1 MKTHII
7 YPFLLILLIFSTNDL
22 KSQSVFQTW
31 PTIDIQ
37 GEVFDDIEVKLE
49 YRNKYDNSA
58 RESKQGRI
66 DFGLAYKMKKLKA
79 GIYYREIYDVKKD
92 GRVSELRP
100 HLDLTYKLND
110 NMKIRYRNEFRIKEL
125 DDNVFRH
132 RLRYSYS
139 LKMFDNYNPFIQNE
153 IFFTE
158 NKFIRNR
165 INLGLNIKFKK
176 TPFNFKPSYILE
188 SNRKVSGENISWSQ
202 KNVFVLAVSIKL

>member
-1 MKTHII
+1 MVNIRTYKTLVIEGMPEQISLVSSFLIDKSFGSEEGNHFIKLYFDNKNMEQIDAEILTLKERFSFENKWEIHEYKDWHLNWKENFKPVFFGNEII
-7 YPFLLILLIFSTNDL
+7 
-22 KSQSVFQTW
+22 
-31 PTIDIQ
+31 
-37 GEVFDDIEVKLE
+37 VKPDWD
-49 YRNKYDNSA
+49 K
-58 RESKQGRI
+58 
-66 DFGLAYKMKKLKA
+66 
-79 GIYYREIYDVKKD
+79 EIYDVKKD

-139 LKMFDNYNPFIQNE
+139 LKVFDNYNPFIQNE

-165 INLGLNIKFKK
+165 INIGLSIKFKK
-176 TPFNFKPSYILE
+176 TPFSFKPSYILE
-188 SNRKVSGENISWSQ
+188 SNR
-202 KNVFVLAVSIKL
+202 

>member
-1 MKTHII
+1 MVFRYI
-7 YPFLLILLIFSTNDL
+7 FLLLVFILPFAKI
-22 KSQSVFQTW
+22 KSQSVFHTW
-31 PTIDIQ
+31 PTLDIQ
-37 GEVFDDIEVKLE
+37 GEIFDDIEVKLE

-66 DFGLAYKMKKLKA
+66 DFGIAYKMKKLKA

-139 LKMFDNYNPFIQNE
+139 LKVFDNYNPFIQN
-153 IFFTE
+153 
-158 NKFIRNR
+158 R
-165 INLGLNIKFKK
+165 INIGLSIKFKK
-176 TPFNFKPSYILE
+176 TPFSFKPSYILE
-188 SNRKVSGENISWSQ
+188 SNRKVSGESISWSQ

>member
-1 MKTHII
+1 
-7 YPFLLILLIFSTNDL
+7 
-22 KSQSVFQTW
+22 
-31 PTIDIQ
+31 
-37 GEVFDDIEVKLE
+37 
-49 YRNKYDNSA
+49 
-58 RESKQGRI
+58 
-66 DFGLAYKMKKLKA
+66 MKKLKA

-92 GRVSELRP
+92 GRFSELRP